1 MRPERTTLFDAD
13 LTLPEQLDRHI
24 HAQFLAAQAAGR
36 VMLEQGF
43 GSLVNLTTVAGQV
56 GGVGPVGGS
65 AAAAAIGM
73 LTRTMA
79 CEWGGSGLRVNALAA
94 GPIQGDDPAWVSRMP
109 LGRLIEPMEVA
120 ATAAF
125 LLSADAGYVSGSMIA
140 VDGGL
145 GSYAGPDLAHGTGI
159 VS

>member
-1 MRPERTTLFDAD
+1 
-13 LTLPEQLDRHI
+13 
-24 HAQFLAAQAAGR
+24 
-36 VMLEQGF
+36 MLGQGF

-65 AAAAAIGM
+65 AAAAAVGM

-79 CEWGGSGLRVNALAA
+79 CEWGGSGLRVNALTA
-94 GPIQGDDPAWVSRMP
+94 GPILGDDPAWVSRMP
-109 LGRLIEPMEVA
+109 LGRLIDPMEVA

-145 GSYAGPDLAHGTGI
+145 GSHAGPDLAHGTVI